1 MSTRC
6 QVFVKSFNQKYNL
19 DKIGT
24 CPKYGKKFFKVK
36 TNGRWSQ
43 EAIIGICENHLPTHS
58 NPLIWNYK
66 YEVGHIRWLQG
77 QVQSFEEVEV
87 SNLRQY
93 QKTQVTDGVKLRL
106 KHWMGQRNVAKLT
119 REEWQ
124 QVFQEALDEFCV
136 ENVMGA

>member
-6 QVFVKSFNQKYNL
+6 QVLVKSFNEKYNHE
-19 DKIGT
+19 KIGT
-24 CPKYGKKFFKVK
+24 CPKYGKKFFKVR
-36 TNGRWSQ
+36 TNGRWRQ
-43 EAIIGICENHLPTHS
+43 EAIIGICEKHLLTHGDPTK
-58 NPLIWNYK
+58 WKDK
-66 YEVGHIRWLQG
+66 YSEGHIRWLGG